1 MSEKNKLNAN
11 HLQDMQSHA
20 LFSKL
25 PDKVLQ
31 HLHEHGH
38 TESFATGD
46 TLITQGEFNYSLFLI
61 VSGVVSVVTDGEKV
75 TTLQQGD
82 VVGEISTSGL
92 SSPVADVIAEESVEA
107 LVFSIEEVSEIA
119 FEHEAFADALRKIG
133 MHRIEPEN
141 Y

>member
-1 MSEKNKLNAN
+1 MSEKSSLTAK

-25 PDKVLQ
+25 PDQVLQ
-31 HLHEHGH
+31 RLHQHGH
-38 TESFATGD
+38 TKAFAKGD
-46 TLITQGEFNYSLFLI
+46 ALITQGEFNYSLFLI
-61 VSGVVSVVTDGEKV
+61 VSGLVSVVTDGEKV

-92 SSPVADVIAEESVEA
+92 SSPVADVVAEESVKA
-107 LVFSIEEVSEIA
+107 LVFSIEEVNEIA
-119 FEHEAFADALRKIG
+119 FENEAFADALRQIG

>member
-1 MSEKNKLNAN
+1 MSEKGNLTAKN
-11 HLQDMQSHA
+11 LQEMQSHV

-25 PDKVLQ
+25 PNQVLE
-31 HLHEHGH
+31 HLHGHGH
-38 TESFATGD
+38 TESFAKGD

-75 TTLQQGD
+75 TTLQEGD

-92 SSPVADVIAEESVEA
+92 SSPVADVIAEEGVQA
-107 LVFSIEEVSEIA
+107 LVFSIEEVNEIA
-119 FEHEAFADALRKIG
+119 FEHETFADALRQIG
-133 MHRIEPEN
+133 MHRIELEN

>member
-1 MSEKNKLNAN
+1 MSEKNKLNEK

-25 PDKVLQ
+25 PEQVLQ
-31 HLHEHGH
+31 RLHQHGQI
-38 TESFATGD
+38 ESFAKGE
-46 TLITQGEFNYSLFLI
+46 TLITQGEFNYLLFLI
-61 VSGVVSVVTDGEKV
+61 VSGVVSVVTDGEEV

-92 SSPVADVIAEESVEA
+92 SSPVADVIAEEAVEA
-107 LVFSIEEVSEIA
+107 LVFSIEEVNEIA
-119 FEHEAFADALRKIG
+119 FENEAFADALRQIG

>member
-1 MSEKNKLNAN
+1 MSEKNRLNEK
-11 HLQDMQSHA
+11 HLQDMHSHA

-25 PDKVLQ
+25 PEQVLQ
-31 HLHEHGH
+31 RLHQHGH
-38 TESFATGD
+38 SKTFAKGE

-92 SSPVADVIAEESVEA
+92 SSPVADVVAEEAVEA
-107 LVFSIEEVSEIA
+107 LVFSIEEVNEIA
-119 FEHEAFADALRKIG
+119 FENEVFADTLRQIG